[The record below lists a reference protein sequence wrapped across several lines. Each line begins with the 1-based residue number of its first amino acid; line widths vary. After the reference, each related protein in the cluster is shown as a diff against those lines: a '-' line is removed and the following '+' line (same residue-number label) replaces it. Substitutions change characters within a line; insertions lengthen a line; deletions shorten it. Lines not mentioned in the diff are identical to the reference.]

1 MLRPT
6 SRFRPRDPPIRA
18 VALPVPRTRIVGTPF
33 ISLIIGVFPPPH
45 DGAFVLPR
53 HFILGDLVVTG
64 RKMRLGLSIRG
75 HGYHPAAWRHPNV
88 PADGTLHVEHYVRS
102 TQIAERGKLDMIF
115 FADGAGIRQGDN
127 PRGSLSRT
135 GRDMVELEPMTLLP
149 ALAMVTKHVGL
160 VTTASTTYNEP
171 YNLARKFATLDLIS
185 KGRAGWN
192 VVASWSE
199 LEAQNFGLDTT
210 LDYDTRYARSA
221 EFVEV
226 VKGLWDSW
234 DDGALLFDKVTG
246 QYFDEAKM
254 HVLNHQGRFF
264 KVRGPLNVA
273 GMPQGHP
280 VIVQAGASEQGR
292 ELGAATADVIYAI
305 HGSLDAARSY
315 YADVKGRMA
324 KYGRAPDDLKIMPA
338 LCPVVGSTRAEAQ
351 AKYDQLQALI
361 DPLAGLGS
369 LYSSFGDLSG
379 YPLDAPVPDAALGS
393 QEHRSISAQLVE
405 RVRREK
411 PTIRDLYLVP
421 VSPAPQGSV
430 RPLTLPMPCRSGSK
444 QRHAMVLTS
453 HQRHCPVAAR
463 ISSRWWFPNF
473 SAGLCSAPSM
483 RAGLSA
489 KTLA

>member
-1 MLRPT
+1 MT
-6 SRFRPRDPPIRA
+6 A
-18 VALPVPRTRIVGTPF
+18 
-33 ISLIIGVFPPPH
+33 
-45 DGAFVLPR
+45 
-53 HFILGDLVVTG
+53 

-75 HGYHPAAWRHPNV
+75 HGYHPAAWRHPDV
-88 PADGTLHVEHYVRS
+88 PADGTLHVEHYVQS
-102 TQIAERGKLDMIF
+102 AQTAERGKLDMIF
-115 FADGAGIRQGDN
+115 FADGAGIRQGDT

-149 ALAMVTKHVGL
+149 ALAMVTRHVGL

-199 LEAQNFGLDTT
+199 LEAQNFGLETT

-234 DDGALLFDKVTG
+234 DDGALLFDKAG
-246 QYFDEAKM
+246 GRYFDEAKM
-254 HVLNHQGRFF
+254 HVLDHQGRFF

-292 ELGAATADVIYAI
+292 ELGAATAEVIYAI
-305 HGSLDAARSY
+305 SGSLKDACAY

-324 KYGRAPDDLKIMPA
+324 KYDREPDDLKIMPA
-338 LCPVVGSTRAEAQ
+338 LCPVVGRTRAEAQ
-351 AKYDQLQALI
+351 AKYDALQALI
-361 DPLAGLGS
+361 DPLAGLGA

-379 YPLDAPVPDAALGS
+379 YPLDEPVPDGALGS
-393 QEHRSISAQLVE
+393 QEMRSLSALLVE

-411 PTIRDLYLVP
+411 PTIRELYL
-421 VSPAPQGSV
+421 
-430 RPLTLPMPCRSGSK
+430 
-444 QRHAMVLTS
+444 
-453 HQRHCPVAAR
+453 
-463 ISSRWWFPNF
+463 
-473 SAGLCSAPSM
+473 
-483 RAGLSA
+483 RAGLTGSA
-489 KTLA
+489 RIGTPTDIADAMQEWFEGAACDGFNITPATLPGGGEDFVEMVVPELQRRGLFRTEYEGRTLRENLGLRRPTSRYSQDRQAAE

>member
-1 MLRPT
+1 MT
-6 SRFRPRDPPIRA
+6 A
-18 VALPVPRTRIVGTPF
+18 
-33 ISLIIGVFPPPH
+33 
-45 DGAFVLPR
+45 
-53 HFILGDLVVTG
+53 

-75 HGYHPAAWRHPNV
+75 HGYHPAAWRHPDV
-88 PADGTLHVEHYVRS
+88 PADGTLHVEHYVQS
-102 TQIAERGKLDMIF
+102 AQIAERGKLDMIF
-115 FADGAGIRQGDN
+115 FADGAGIRQGDH

-149 ALAMVTKHVGL
+149 ALAMATSHVGL

-199 LEAQNFGLDTT
+199 LEAQNFGLETT

-234 DDGALLFDKVTG
+234 DDGALLFDKAAG
-246 QYFDEAKM
+246 RYFDEAKM
-254 HVLNHQGRFF
+254 HVLDHHGRFF

-292 ELGAATADVIYAI
+292 ELGAATAEVIYAI
-305 HGSLDAARSY
+305 SGSLDGARAY

-338 LCPVVGSTRAEAQ
+338 LCPVLGRTRAEVRPA
-351 AKYDQLQALI
+351 AGVDRPAGRPRLALQ
-361 DPLAGLGS
+361 
-369 LYSSFGDLSG
+369 
-379 YPLDAPVPDAALGS
+379 
-393 QEHRSISAQLVE
+393 
-405 RVRREK
+405 RVRR
-411 PTIRDLYLVP
+411 
-421 VSPAPQGSV
+421 
-430 RPLTLPMPCRSGSK
+430 PLGPSAGRSGARRRAGQPGAAQRERPARRADETGEAHDPRAVPAGRSHRLGAD
-444 QRHAMVLTS
+444 RHARRGRR
-453 HQRHCPVAAR
+453 RHAGVVRSAGVRWLQHHAGHAAR
-463 ISSRWWFPNF
+463 R
-473 SAGLCSAPSM
+473 
-483 RAGLSA
+483 R
-489 KTLA
+489 